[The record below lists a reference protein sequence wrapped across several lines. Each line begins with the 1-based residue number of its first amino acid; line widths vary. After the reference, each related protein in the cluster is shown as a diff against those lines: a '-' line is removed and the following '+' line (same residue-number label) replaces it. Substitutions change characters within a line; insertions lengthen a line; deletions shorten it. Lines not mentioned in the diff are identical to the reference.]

1 MSDLLYLPVSVGE
14 AIDKLSIL
22 DIKYNKIKD
31 NRKNDV
37 KKEFDI
43 LYEKLKDIL
52 EKYTFFYNLMKQINL
67 DIWDMMDILR
77 ESKELNNN
85 YLIKC
90 KECIDAN
97 DIRFR
102 IKNKINF
109 VSNSLL
115 KEQKSYTITRAIF
128 DIKNINFD
136 IEILIKSI
144 KYYSILYDEVI
155 ILINDNEK
163 NNEKNNEI
171 INIFN
176 YDPTIKIIT
185 SLNEDLT
192 YIKYYK
198 FNEQNLNEIYEILN
212 ITNDILD
219 KYFIYL

>member
-1 MSDLLYLPVSVGE
+1 MSDLLYLPVSMGE

-22 DIKYNKIKD
+22 DIKYDKIKD

-43 LYEKLKDIL
+43 LYEKLEDIL
-52 EKYTFFYNLMKQINL
+52 EKYKIFYNLMKQINL

-77 ESKELNNN
+77 ESKELDNN

-90 KECIDAN
+90 KECVDAN

-115 KEQKSYTITRAIF
+115 KEQKSYTITRVIF
-128 DIKNINFD
+128 DIKNINFN
-136 IEILIKSI
+136 IQNIIKSI
-144 KYYSILYDEVI
+144 KYYSILYDEII
-155 ILINDNEK
+155 ILINDNE
-163 NNEKNNEI
+163 NYNEI

-185 SLNEDLT
+185 SLNEDLIN
-192 YIKYYK
+192 IKSYK
-198 FNEQNLNEIYEILN
+198 FNNQNLNEIYEILN
-212 ITNDILD
+212 ITHDILD